1 MPKKKS
7 KKIKK
12 NGKGVGG
19 KADVH
24 VHEEGKRNKS
34 LLGHNAIFTPAVSY
48 THLTLPTIY
57 SV

>member
-24 VHEEGKRNKS
+24 AHEEGKRKKRKYNPS
-34 LLGHNAIFTPAVSY
+34 LKKYLIKNI
-48 THLTLPTIY
+48 
-57 SV
+57 

>member
-7 KKIKK
+7 KKVKK

-24 VHEEGKRNKS
+24 AHEEGKRNKS
-34 LLGHNAIFTPAVSY
+34 LLAVSY
-48 THLTLPTIY
+48 THLTLPTNRE
-57 SV
+57 V

>member
-7 KKIKK
+7 KKVKK

-24 VHEEGKRNKS
+24 AHEEGKRNKS
-34 LLGHNAIFTPAVSY
+34 LLGHTLSS
-48 THLTLPTIY
+48 HLK
-57 SV
+57 

>member
-34 LLGHNAIFTPAVSY
+34 LLDRLLLQV
-48 THLTLPTIY
+48 
-57 SV
+57 